1 MVILIDQY
9 NLPEDIYQVIFA
21 TEQQEIVA
29 KMLIKYMWENKG
41 EIGKTEMSVFATQLH
56 EGNMILKEQGKSPL
70 QKQADDSSW
79 PDVAAGDGKREKVKS
94 GYNGRYTHFLFS
106 SQSLGSAANPFLNP
120 SSSASL
126 RNNSALSVLSQVKSG
141 SFLPKCPYAAVFP

>member
-70 QKQADDSSW
+70 QKEARISYNKRQFYDRILTPMKSMGLIDYDLYKKTYRVSDKFNKLMIRVGLMW
-79 PDVAAGDGKREKVKS
+79 LREMEKGKK
-94 GYNGRYTHFLFS
+94 
-106 SQSLGSAANPFLNP
+106 
-120 SSSASL
+120 
-126 RNNSALSVLSQVKSG
+126 
-141 SFLPKCPYAAVFP
+141 